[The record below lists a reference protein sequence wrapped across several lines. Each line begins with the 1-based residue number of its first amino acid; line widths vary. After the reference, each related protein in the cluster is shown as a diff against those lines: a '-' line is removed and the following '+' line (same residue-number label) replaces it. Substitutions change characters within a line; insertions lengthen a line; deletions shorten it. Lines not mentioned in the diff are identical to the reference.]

1 MQLLAIG
8 TSLPS
13 PFSGGHVEYYADVYS
28 PLDKKIG
35 EKLLFSGDEADARF
49 PAIKADAL
57 KFMDRVV
64 ENFKRVRE

>member
-1 MQLLAIG
+1 M
-8 TSLPS
+8 
-13 PFSGGHVEYYADVYS
+13 YS